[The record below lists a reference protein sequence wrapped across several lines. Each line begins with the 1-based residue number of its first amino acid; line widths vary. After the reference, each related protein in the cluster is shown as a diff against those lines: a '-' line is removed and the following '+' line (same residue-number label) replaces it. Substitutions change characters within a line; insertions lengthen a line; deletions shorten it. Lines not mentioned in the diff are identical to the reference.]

1 MASFTKP
8 EVHITY
14 RSSNLPSEKTPVTSM
29 DNMHRTFG
37 DVWTCS
43 FREKQEDT
51 QTHWSQPY
59 RVRTNSAESRAVSL
73 HRQPSYFFVC
83 TVISCWLLREH
94 THTQR
99 ERERESGRLD
109 CGLHATAKTLLD
121 RSDRPKDRR
130 TEGRRRRPLK
140 QMRPV

>member
-14 RSSNLPSEKTPVTSM
+14 RSSNLPSEKTPATSM

-94 THTQR
+94 THR
-99 ERERESGRLD
+99 ERERERAGGSTADCMRLPRRYSTD
-109 CGLHATAKTLLD
+109 
-121 RSDRPKDRR
+121 PIDRR